1 MDTGEFCLFKG
12 VNETVFK
19 VVIILLMTIFL
30 VVLGFTAYDFYTGN
44 YTEDNLFWHKIM
56 GVMLIL
62 IMPIHMII
70 KKNKIKKLTQEFVNV
85 LLKKDIKH
93 TNNKEEL
100 LEQIKRKT
108 LEEIS
113 DMFHIDFQTLTN
125 NLQNNQII
133 ISKEGVKLKDIAK
146 ENSKDVY
153 QLFILI
159 LTLHVKNSSPKKG

>member
-1 MDTGEFCLFKG
+1 
-12 VNETVFK
+12 
-19 VVIILLMTIFL
+19 
-30 VVLGFTAYDFYTGN
+30 
-44 YTEDNLFWHKIM
+44 
-56 GVMLIL
+56 
-62 IMPIHMII
+62 MII